1 MILRKILFILVTF
14 GLVAGISGC
23 NLLKVINPNEEVKS
37 DQGNTVNLT
46 PSPQEQ
52 SPSETVLSTA
62 SAPPLQQ
69 APAKNKLFVGQY
81 RCGIENCISEK
92 FIEDYPVLNGL
103 PPFEVDSSFITLM
116 FDENGKVTDGVYTL
130 RISTFPE
137 GGESCMNGYDEFTS
151 QSQTGTYNPDTNT
164 LVVDFYGEETYRSYM
179 AGHDCYLLDTTIK
192 TTKQLIFMLN
202 DHKHLVLC
210 KTGETGETCLK
221 NPMAILE

>member
-1 MILRKILFILVTF
+1 MTTRKFAMVLV
-14 GLVAGISGC
+14 LVSLVFCTSGC
-23 NLLKVINPNEEVKS
+23 NLLKVINTSDTSNDNEG
-37 DQGNTVNLT
+37 DTINLT
-46 PSPQEQ
+46 PSPQVQ
-52 SPSETVLSTA
+52 SPGLTVSSTEI
-62 SAPPLQQ
+62 APPLPQV
-69 APAKNKLFVGQY
+69 PTKKKLFVGQY

-92 FIEDYPVLNGL
+92 FIENYPVLNGL

-130 RISTFPE
+130 RISTFPG

-151 QSQTGTYNPDTNT
+151 QSQTGTYDPDTNT

-192 TTKQLIFMLN
+192 TTKQLVFML
-202 DHKHLVLC
+202 DDQKQLILC